1 MLAQQPTQ
9 EILFKN
15 EPLLMRK
22 YTQNAGIYR
31 NLKLIFS
38 PVMWMSIEM
47 TFMVLML
54 IAQIILLTQND
65 PYSIGIKIVENVRL
79 FGAQFSISVGY
90 IVVYIN
96 LNRSF
101 NSLILTLSDDKSK
114 AAQNILPEIKT
125 FAK

>member
-22 YTQNAGIYR
+22 YTQNAGFNR
-31 NLKLIFS
+31 NLKLILS

-54 IAQIILLTQND
+54 IAQIILLT
-65 PYSIGIKIVENVRL
+65 
-79 FGAQFSISVGY
+79 
-90 IVVYIN
+90 
-96 LNRSF
+96 
-101 NSLILTLSDDKSK
+101 
-114 AAQNILPEIKT
+114 
-125 FAK
+125 